1 MRTFAPFAVD
11 TFMFSW
17 PRQKQVTSRDHLDAP
32 LLAPEEIVTLI
43 EQADALRHSR
53 AHGREVFLRHP
64 GDARSAHLGRG
75 LDFEEVRAYQAG
87 DDIRAMDWRTT
98 ARTGKP
104 YLKIY
109 REEHHPALHVV
120 VDRGASM
127 RFGTQRQL
135 KAAQAARVAI
145 LAGVLESSAHACIG
159 GTLID
164 ATPLTLPCLSKQAGI
179 LQLAQ
184 AAAAPCPPRGAERGV
199 EHAQWISALR
209 RIAATLPSG
218 SRLLLVSDFHWLT
231 ASDVPLLAHLAL
243 RHNVAAVHITDAV
256 EHELPALGRASFY
269 DLTQQRLRWID
280 TGNREVRARFAQ
292 AAAQQQET
300 ITAHLTQADI
310 AYFSLTTGDD
320 AMQLFLGMLDD

>member
-1 MRTFAPFAVD
+1 MNSLASLLRTWRHPFAQPTHTVA
-11 TFMFSW
+11 T
-17 PRQKQVTSRDHLDAP
+17 DAP
-32 LLAPEEIVTLI
+32 LLTPEEIVALI

-104 YLKIY
+104 YQKIF

-127 RFGTQRQL
+127 RFGTHRQL
-135 KAAQAARVAI
+135 KVSQAARVAI
-145 LAGVLESSAHACIG
+145 LAAVMESSAHACIG
-159 GTLID
+159 GTVID
-164 ATPLTLPCLSKQAGI
+164 TTSLTLPCLPKQAGI

-184 AAAAPCPPRGAERGV
+184 AAAAPCPPQNNERDA
-199 EHAQWISALR
+199 EHAQWINAMR
-209 RIAATLPSG
+209 RIAATLPNG
-218 SRLLLVSDFHWLT
+218 SRLLLVSDFQWLT
-231 ASDVPLLAHLAL
+231 TSDVPLLAHLAM
-243 RHNVAAVHITDAV
+243 RHDVAVVHITDPA
-256 EHELPALGRASFY
+256 EHGLPALGRASFY

-292 AAAQQQET
+292 AAAQRQET
-300 ITAHLTQADI
+300 LTAQLTQADI
-310 AYFSLTTGDD
+310 AYFSLATSDD

>member
-1 MRTFAPFAVD
+1 MRSLASFLRTRRSPFAPAPH
-11 TFMFSW
+11 SA
-17 PRQKQVTSRDHLDAP
+17 QQDAP
-32 LLAPEEIVTLI
+32 LLTPEEIVTLI
-43 EQADALRHSR
+43 EQADALRNSR

-98 ARTGKP
+98 ARIGKP

-135 KAAQAARVAI
+135 KVSQAARVAI

-159 GTLID
+159 GTVID
-164 ATPLTLPCLSKQAGI
+164 TATLTLPCLSKQAGI

-184 AAAAPCPPRGAERGV
+184 AVAAPCPPSTLRSEATRE
-199 EHAQWISALR
+199 EHAQWIVAMQ
-209 RIAATLPSG
+209 RIAAALPNG
-218 SRLLLVSDFHWLT
+218 SRLLLLSDFQWLT
-231 ASDVPLLAHLAL
+231 PSDVPLLAHLAM
-243 RHNVAAVHITDAV
+243 RHDVAAVHITDPV
-256 EHELPALGRASFY
+256 EHALPALGRASFY
-269 DLTQQRLRWID
+269 DLTQHRLRWID
-280 TGNREVRARFAQ
+280 TGNREVRARFSHAATRRQATISAQ
-292 AAAQQQET
+292 
-300 ITAHLTQADI
+300 LRQADI
-310 AYFSLTTGDD
+310 AYFSLATSAD
-320 AMQLFLGMLDD
+320 AMQLFLGMLDE

>member
-1 MRTFAPFAVD
+1 MRTWRSPFALATPPVA
-11 TFMFSW
+11 T
-17 PRQKQVTSRDHLDAP
+17 DAP
-32 LLAPEEIVTLI
+32 LLTPDEVVALI

-98 ARTGKP
+98 ARAGKP

-109 REEHHPALHVV
+109 REEHHPALLVV
-120 VDRGASM
+120 VDRGASL

-135 KAAQAARVAI
+135 KVSQAARVAI

-159 GTLID
+159 GTVID
-164 ATPLTLPCLSKQAGI
+164 TATLVLPCLSKQTGI

-184 AAAAPCPPRGAERGV
+184 AVAAPCPPSSIQRVAKRDA
-199 EHAQWISALR
+199 EHARWIDALR
-209 RIAATLPSG
+209 RIAATLPNG
-218 SRLLLVSDFHWLT
+218 SRLLLLSDFQWLA
-231 ASDVPLLAHLAL
+231 ASDVPLLAHLAM
-243 RHNVAAVHITDAV
+243 RHDVAAVHITDPV
-256 EHELPALGRASFY
+256 EHALPALGRASFY
-269 DLTQQRLRWID
+269 DLAQHRLRWID
-280 TGNREVRARFAQ
+280 TGNREVRARFACAATQRQ
-292 AAAQQQET
+292 AT

-310 AYFSLTTGDD
+310 AYFSLATSAD